1 MILPFSLLITTQPCD
16 SLGGELRWPNDSIS
30 KQFPFIKLGK
40 PQAINTTQAPKYL
53 HLGVN
58 M

>member
-1 MILPFSLLITTQPCD
+1 MILYFSLLITTQTCD
-16 SLGGELRWPNDSIS
+16 SLGGELRWPNESIS
-30 KQFPFIKLGK
+30 EQFPFIKLGK
-40 PQAINTTQAPKYL
+40 PHVINTTQAPKYL

>member
-1 MILPFSLLITTQPCD
+1 MILHFSRLITTQPCD
-16 SLGGELRWPNDSIS
+16 YLGGELRWPNDLIS

-40 PQAINTTQAPKYL
+40 PHVINTTQEPKYL
-53 HLGVN
+53 HLRVY

>member
-1 MILPFSLLITTQPCD
+1 MILYFALLITTQPCD
-16 SLGGELRWPNDSIS
+16 SLGGELRWPSDSIS

-40 PQAINTTQAPKYL
+40 PHVINTTQEPKYL
-53 HLGVN
+53 HLRVY